1 MRRNNRPN
9 AEVEKKLFSPWR
21 NFHEGMQDK
30 IHHVTELDVLS
41 TRSKEGEGGDFSM
54 SRKHVKS

>member
-1 MRRNNRPN
+1 MPRLRKNY
-9 AEVEKKLFSPWR
+9 
-21 NFHEGMQDK
+21 FHRGGTFYEGMQDK
-30 IHHVTELDVLS
+30 IHHVTDLDVLR